1 MAGIETGISMLTDIL
16 FNTSIFGQIWLIQLT
31 IITATLAMITRKW
44 SDWNTLA
51 LPVMVGWMYFG
62 MPLSSTFLIIGVIMF
77 VMDPVT
83 MRVMAGSFEGITQM
97 MTSTGRAEAQK
108 SRNTYMNRRIEARE
122 EVEKL
127 KEFRT
132 PEAEKQRNTKRLF
145 EKLLKEDTK
154 KKEEFELA
162 ISEDKNKIIQKRR
175 MNDLIEVYNWANLP
189 DYKVNPESAERIMGT
204 PIKEKKKKKIFDES
218 SGRMR
223 WE

>member
-97 MTSTGRAEAQK
+97 MTSTGRVEAQK

>member
-83 MRVMAGSFEGITQM
+83 MRVIAGSFEGITQM
-97 MTSTGRAEAQK
+97 MTSTGRVEAQK